1 MKILIIDDEIYTV
14 TTVKA
19 FLAELTADVDAAYS
33 GHEGIKKM
41 RANPDYDLLILDFMM
56 SGMSGLDVCQEMTGD
71 NKIKKI
77 PVLLISALPVT
88 SPELHE
94 LLEEFNQTHMIKG
107 VLEKPFG
114 KNALLEEVKKILK
127 IEQSG

>member
-1 MKILIIDDEIYTV
+1 MKILIIDDEMNIV

-19 FLAELTADVDAAYS
+19 FLSELTSQIDYAYS
-33 GHEGIKKM
+33 GKDGLEKM
-41 RANPDYDLLILDFMM
+41 QKNPDFDLLILDFMM
-56 SGMSGLDVCQEMTGD
+56 SGMSGLDVCKAMSEDEQL
-71 NKIKKI
+71 KKI

-94 LLEEFNQTHMIKG
+94 LLEEFNETHMVKG

-114 KNALLEEVKKILK
+114 KDVLLEEVKGIIKTA
-127 IEQSG
+127 

>member
-1 MKILIIDDEIYTV
+1 MKILIIDDEVNTV

-19 FLAELTADVDAAYS
+19 FLAELTAEVDTAYS
-33 GHEGIKKM
+33 GQEGIKKIEQ
-41 RANPDYDLLILDFMM
+41 NPGYDLLILDFMM
-56 SGMSGLDVCQEMTGD
+56 SGMSGLDVCKTMSENEKM
-71 NKIKKI
+71 KKI

-94 LLEEFNQTHMIKG
+94 LLEEFNETHMVKG

-114 KNALLEEVKKILK
+114 KNVLLEEIKKIVK
-127 IEQSG
+127 TI